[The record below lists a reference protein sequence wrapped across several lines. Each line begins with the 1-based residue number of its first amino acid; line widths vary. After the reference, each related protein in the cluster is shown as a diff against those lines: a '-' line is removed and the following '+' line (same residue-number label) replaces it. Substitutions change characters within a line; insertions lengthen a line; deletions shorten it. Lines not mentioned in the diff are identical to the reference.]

1 MRWLDS
7 ITNTMDVIL
16 SKLLEIAKDRGA
28 RWAVV
33 HGAVS
38 ECSAWSC

>member
-7 ITNTMDVIL
+7 ITNTMDMIFI
-16 SKLLEIAKDRGA
+16 KLLEIAKDRGA
-28 RWAVV
+28 V